1 MIRLTMI
8 LLTLGVSIATATTA
22 IAQDGFFG
30 NLDTVSASIRVKPP
44 AANCSQPMAPWARK
58 APSRKALQ
66 SSRAMRRR
74 RIARF
79 ATLNSHHRRGDEE
92 DTRNAKATDAIQV
105 EQTFTARWGAGPNDY
120 IRFRAGFAY

>member
-1 MIRLTMI
+1 MPARRFPPPWSIDELEERFVVKDQNGQQLAYVYFEDEPGRRSAAK
-8 LLTLGVSIATATTA
+8 LLSKDEA
-22 IAQDGFFG
+22 
-30 NLDTVSASIRVKPP
+30 
-44 AANCSQPMAPWARK
+44 
-58 APSRKALQ
+58 
-66 SSRAMRRR
+66 R

-105 EQTFTARWGAGPNDY
+105 EQTYTARWGAGPNDY

>member
-1 MIRLTMI
+1 LDHSRRSAAWSIDELEACFVVIDSTGQKLAYVYFEEEPGRRSAAK
-8 LLTLGVSIATATTA
+8 LLSKDEA
-22 IAQDGFFG
+22 
-30 NLDTVSASIRVKPP
+30 
-44 AANCSQPMAPWARK
+44 
-58 APSRKALQ
+58 
-66 SSRAMRRR
+66 R

-105 EQTFTARWGAGPNDY
+105 EQTYTARWGAGPNDY

>member
-1 MIRLTMI
+1 MPARRFPPPWSVEDIGAAFKVCDSTGQALAYVYFEDEPGRRSAAK
-8 LLTLGVSIATATTA
+8 LLSKDEA
-22 IAQDGFFG
+22 
-30 NLDTVSASIRVKPP
+30 
-44 AANCSQPMAPWARK
+44 
-58 APSRKALQ
+58 
-66 SSRAMRRR
+66 R

-105 EQTFTARWGAGPNDY
+105 EQTYTVRWGAGPNDY

>member
-1 MIRLTMI
+1 MISSPGRTSVVHAET
-8 LLTLGVSIATATTA
+8 LLTVDGSSIFYFE
-22 IAQDGFFG
+22 DEPGRR
-30 NLDTVSASIRVKPP
+30 SAAKLLTRDE
-44 AANCSQPMAPWARK
+44 A
-58 APSRKALQ
+58 
-66 SSRAMRRR
+66 R

-105 EQTFTARWGAGPNDY
+105 EQTYTARWGAGPNDY